1 MNSNK
6 NLYRILILLFIFWV
20 LYHFFD
26 FKFSKLFSLF
36 SNKGAK
42 KDSPKK
48 TENLDN
54 YLKTLTASDR
64 KLKDITLD
72 NQTKIT
78 PKKYSDIILEN
89 IQKMLSISDKY
100 QVKNIKLLDK
110 IKEQKTNL
118 GFYYLP
124 FRIEGDYYYN
134 KKKVNKVKIQL
145 ELQVILDREE
155 DIFIGPVSVY
165 DQSGVL
171 KISRI
176 HLLDN
181 NDSKFN
187 ESLKKLLF
195 NKEEKIEKP
204 EKKELPKK
212 HNLLED
218 SEKKES
224 VEKKDKPIEVN
235 SNINFNI
242 DYDVSK
248 EFQDSLIPDKINFT
262 EYQSTS
268 NNETSKIQNKPQY
281 L

>member
-26 FKFSKLFSLF
+26 FKFSKIFSFL
-36 SNKGAK
+36 SNKRNK

-78 PKKYSDIILEN
+78 PKKYSDIIVEN

-124 FRIEGDYYYN
+124 FRIEGNYYYN

-165 DQSGVL
+165 DKSGVL

-176 HLLDN
+176 QLLDN
-181 NDSKFN
+181 NDSNFN

-195 NKEEKIEKP
+195 NRAVK
-204 EKKELPKK
+204 EKKEEPIVKELSEKQ
-212 HNLLED
+212 NLLED

-224 VEKKDKPIEVN
+224 IENKDKPIEVN
-235 SNINFNI
+235 SNINF
-242 DYDVSK
+242 
-248 EFQDSLIPDKINFT
+248 
-262 EYQSTS
+262 
-268 NNETSKIQNKPQY
+268 
-281 L
+281 

>member
-6 NLYRILILLFIFWV
+6 NLYRILILLLIFW
-20 LYHFFD
+20 YYNFFD

-100 QVKNIKLLDK
+100 KIKNIKLLDK
-110 IKEQKTNL
+110 IKKQKTNL

-195 NKEEKIEKP
+195 NKEEK
-204 EKKELPKK
+204 
-212 HNLLED
+212 
-218 SEKKES
+218 
-224 VEKKDKPIEVN
+224 
-235 SNINFNI
+235 
-242 DYDVSK
+242 
-248 EFQDSLIPDKINFT
+248 
-262 EYQSTS
+262 
-268 NNETSKIQNKPQY
+268 
-281 L
+281 